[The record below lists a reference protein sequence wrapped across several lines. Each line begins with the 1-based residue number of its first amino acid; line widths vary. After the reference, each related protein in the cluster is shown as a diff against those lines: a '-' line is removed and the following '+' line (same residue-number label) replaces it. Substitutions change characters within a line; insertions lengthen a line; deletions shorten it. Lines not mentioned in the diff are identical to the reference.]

1 MVETCTKCN
10 KPRNNENKNEKNVN
24 CLMSRMQDG
33 RSFTDYRP
41 RCTIQYQNKNETKK
55 NSHDMRMYLQHNAD
69 KLMKMNESIVS
80 NNNVCPDSIPKDSVG
95 TMLPERN
102 MVQCN
107 NRTCNFNNDVNMYGL
122 GTGRIYK

>member
-10 KPRNNENKNEKNVN
+10 KKVNEDKNDKQNAN

-41 RCTIQYQNKNETKK
+41 RCTVQYQVKNSNTQ

-69 KLMKMNESIVS
+69 KLMKLNEDIIAE
-80 NNNVCPDSIPKDSVG
+80 NNVCPDSISTDTMG
-95 TMLPERN
+95 TMLPEKN
-102 MVQCN
+102 FVNCN
-107 NRTCNFNNDVNMYGL
+107 TKTCNFENDVNMYGL
-122 GTGRIYK
+122 GTGSIYK

>member
-1 MVETCTKCN
+1 MVNTCTKCN
-10 KPRNNENKNEKNVN
+10 KTNNNENKNEQNVN

-41 RCTIQYQNKNETKK
+41 RCTVQYQIKNTNKQ

-69 KLMKMNESIVS
+69 ALMKLNESIVV
-80 NNNVCPDSIPKDSVG
+80 NNNVCPDSISKDSVG
-95 TMLPERN
+95 TMLPEKH
-102 MVQCN
+102 MVKCN
-107 NRTCNFNNDVNMYGL
+107 NRTCNFENDVNMYGL